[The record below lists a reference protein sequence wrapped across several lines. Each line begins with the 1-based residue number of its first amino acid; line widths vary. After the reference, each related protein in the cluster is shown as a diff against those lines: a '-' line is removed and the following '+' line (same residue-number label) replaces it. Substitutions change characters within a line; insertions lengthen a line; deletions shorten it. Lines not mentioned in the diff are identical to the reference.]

1 MMESEITVKT
11 PIGVGEDSYRRKAKN
26 IVIGN
31 GSIEGWL
38 VIEGQMGQRLC
49 KQTIGLVLLAR
60 FHYVIH
66 YFPGE
71 LSQE

>member
-38 VIEGQMGQRLC
+38 VIEGNWDSDRTC
-49 KQTIGLVLLAR
+49 TVR
-60 FHYVIH
+60 
-66 YFPGE
+66 
-71 LSQE
+71 

>member
-38 VIEGQMGQRLC
+38 VIEGSIG
-49 KQTIGLVLLAR
+49 TAIGLVLFAR
-60 FHYVIH
+60 FHYIIH
-66 YFPGE
+66 CFASVVGAR
-71 LSQE
+71 

>member
-38 VIEGQMGQRLC
+38 VN
-49 KQTIGLVLLAR
+49 
-60 FHYVIH
+60 
-66 YFPGE
+66 
-71 LSQE
+71 